1 MIGDFVETTHKMK
14 NTASPMKSRKVL
26 VLKILQQIFSGC
38 QPFFEGFSTKMNPVL
53 CKPET
58 SVIG

>member
-26 VLKILQQIFSGC
+26 VLKILQQIFPVVHQFLKGF
-38 QPFFEGFSTKMNPVL
+38 QPK
-53 CKPET
+53 
-58 SVIG
+58 

>member
-38 QPFFEGFSTKMNPVL
+38 SPVFERFSTKMNPAIF
-53 CKPET
+53 KPET
-58 SVIG
+58 GVIS